1 LLILNSPHDI
11 ENKGNLS
18 RGLAVRHKARLQLR
32 QGIVLTS
39 AGGAGFQVRPAEAG
53 RFALEQALQAGDQL
67 VAAFNAVHDIEFG

>member
-18 RGLAVRHKARLQLR
+18 RSLAGRHKARLQPR
-32 QGIVLTS
+32 QGVVLTAAS
-39 AGGAGFQVRPAEAG
+39 GAGFQVRLAKAG
-53 RFALEQALQAGDQL
+53 RFALEQAFQAGDQL